1 MASLEH
7 KINMKHDNEK
17 AFTPNPPVESGLRP
31 EPYYEKRLSPIGA
44 RIRRVLLA
52 AVAKEKDLLMW
63 IQSRRHP
70 WLDLYFVYSSNL
82 GAHTFFMVCLPLL
95 FWFGYAQLGRGLTT
109 MLAAG
114 VFFSGFLKDIFCLP
128 RPPSPPI
135 RRLTMSNSH
144 QLEYG
149 FPSTHSVNAV
159 SVTVYFIA
167 FILPVADLE
176 YETKIISIA
185 AFSIYC
191 LSVVIGRVYCG
202 MHSFTDITGGIVMG
216 VTLSWLQ
223 WAWQQD
229 LDDFVLDGS
238 WMAPMIMSSVI
249 LFLIYI
255 FPEPIDNC
263 PCFDDAFAF
272 AGVMMGLTS
281 GSWRFARSKFSHI
294 GYGRGNVPY
303 EYEIVGPVVTITRI
317 LIGIAILFLWRY
329 VMKKLCY
336 ITLPPLYR
344 ALNLP
349 CCKNNLSASKC
360 KTHMVPSVFDL
371 PRTTK
376 EFDVHSTADPYEYL
390 DAEKEKEQGLNRR
403 QNKSESN
410 GTIDGN
416 SHVKYFAEKLEKGL
430 FNNVTTIRYDV
441 DVVTK
446 LIVYSGI
453 GYLAVDTIPVLFE
466 STGLGVGIATAL

>member
-7 KINMKHDNEK
+7 KINMKYDHEK
-17 AFTPNPPVESGLRP
+17 DFTPNPPVASGLRQ
-31 EPYYEKRLSPIGA
+31 ELYYEKRMSPIGA
-44 RIRRVLLA
+44 RMRRVLLT
-52 AVAKEKDLLMW
+52 AVTKEKDLLMW
-63 IQSRRHP
+63 IQSKRHP

-82 GAHTFFMVCLPLL
+82 GAHTFFLVCLPLL

-114 VFFSGFLKDIFCLP
+114 VFFSGFVKDVLCLP

-144 QLEYG
+144 QFEYG

-159 SVTVYFIA
+159 SVTVYFLA
-167 FILPVADLE
+167 FILPLADME
-176 YETKIISIA
+176 YETKILWVA
-185 AFSIYC
+185 ALSIYC

-202 MHSFTDITGGIVMG
+202 MHSFTGRFIGKRKWGKTEEWKESAGCNMRDIIGGVAMG
-216 VTLSWLQ
+216 VTLSWIQ
-223 WAWQQD
+223 WVWQQD

-238 WMAPMIMSSVI
+238 WMAPMITSSVI

-303 EYEIVGPVVTITRI
+303 EYEIVGPVVTIIRV
-317 LIGIAILFLWRY
+317 LIGIGILFLWRY
-329 VMKKLCY
+329 VMKKLCH
-336 ITLPPLYR
+336 IILPPLYR

-349 CCKNNLSASKC
+349 CCKNS
-360 KTHMVPSVFDL
+360 L
-371 PRTTK
+371 PAR
-376 EFDVHSTADPYEYL
+376 
-390 DAEKEKEQGLNRR
+390 
-403 QNKSESN
+403 
-410 GTIDGN
+410 
-416 SHVKYFAEKLEKGL
+416 
-430 FNNVTTIRYDV
+430 
-441 DVVTK
+441 
-446 LIVYSGI
+446 
-453 GYLAVDTIPVLFE
+453 
-466 STGLGVGIATAL
+466 